1 MENEDFKI
9 GDVIVEIGETQ
20 KFVVVC
26 KTPTVYWTR
35 KYPCEKRDMEMFPG
49 GIPTQRNVI
58 HQLFVKV
65 GEAVEYGRRV

>member
-1 MENEDFKI
+1 MEDEDFGI

-35 KYPCEKRDMEMFPG
+35 KYPHEKLDMELFPG
-49 GIPTQRNVI
+49 GLPTRRNVI
-58 HQLFVKV
+58 HQSFVKV
-65 GEAVEYGRRV
+65 DEVVET